1 MKKLI
6 LIASLLLSPLAFSAE
21 NPRIESSRSNS
32 RQVNADWNATSGPA
46 LILNKPTITSPVN
59 ADWNA
64 TSGPAMILNKPTFS
78 NSPQINADWNA
89 TSGVSMILN
98 KPVIPAAQ
106 VNADWNAT
114 TGVAQILN
122 KPTIV
127 NADWNATSGPAQ
139 ILNKPSSIGSQIN
152 ADWNAVSG
160 AAQILNKP
168 IIPAAQVNADWNAS
182 TGVAQIANKPATLPT
197 ILKINTV
204 TADYVLK
211 ASDLGGTI
219 VFNPPAGSRVNLVIP
234 QEFLGSEI
242 LPIGAEISGINTSE
256 SSYVTVLPSTGVTL
270 TNPDNAFRTR
280 ARGSKFTLTKYGLNI
295 WGLDGDLFSLEMV
308 AYIGDVVT
316 LKAVIDRAAT
326 PPFTFTWAKNG
337 TTITGATIASLYI
350 PDVVSG
356 DAGSYTVTVTNSSGT
371 RSSETFTLVVK

>member
-6 LIASLLLSPLAFSAE
+6 LIAFLFLSLPAFSAE
-21 NPRIESSRSNS
+21 NPRIESSRSNG

-46 LILNKPTITSPVN
+46 LILNKPTIPSPVN

-64 TSGPAMILNKPTFS
+64 TSGPAMILNKPTLN

-98 KPVIPAAQ
+98 KPVIPAPQ

-114 TGVAQILN
+114 SGVAQILN

-139 ILNKPSSIGSQIN
+139 ILNKPSSIGSQVN
-152 ADWNAVSG
+152 ADWNAASG
-160 AAQILNKP
+160 AAQIL
-168 IIPAAQVNADWNAS
+168 
-182 TGVAQIANKPATLPT
+182 NKPATLPT

-204 TADYVLK
+204 TADYILK

-219 VFNPPAGSRVNLVIP
+219 VFNPPAGSRINLVIP
-234 QEFLGSEI
+234 QEFVGSEI
-242 LPIGAEISGINTSE
+242 LPVGAQISGVNASE

-280 ARGSKFTLTKYGLNI
+280 ARGSKFTLTKYALNV
-295 WGLDGDLFSLEMV
+295 WGLDRDLFSLEMV
-308 AYIGDVVT
+308 AYIGDTIT
-316 LKAVIDRAAT
+316 LKAVIDRSAT

-337 TTITGATIASLYI
+337 TTIAGANIASLYI
-350 PDVVSG
+350 PDVVSA
-356 DAGSYTVTVTNSSGT
+356 DAGTYTVTVTNSSGT

>member
-6 LIASLLLSPLAFSAE
+6 LIAFLFLCLPAFSAE
-21 NPRIESSRSNS
+21 NPRIESSRSNG
-32 RQVNADWNATSGPA
+32 RQVNADWAATSGPA
-46 LILNKPTITSPVN
+46 LILNKPNIVSPVN

-89 TSGVSMILN
+89 TSGVAQILN

-106 VNADWNAT
+106 VSSDWNAT
-114 TGVAQILN
+114 SGVAQILN

-139 ILNKPSSIGSQIN
+139 ILNKPSSIGGAQVN
-152 ADWNAVSG
+152 ADWSAASG
-160 AAQILNKP
+160 AAQIL
-168 IIPAAQVNADWNAS
+168 
-182 TGVAQIANKPATLPT
+182 NKPATLPT
-197 ILKINTV
+197 ILKVNTV
-204 TADYVLK
+204 TADYILR

-219 VFNPPAGSRVNLVIP
+219 VFNPAAGSRVNLVIP
-234 QEFLGSEI
+234 QEFTGSEI
-242 LPIGAEISGINTSE
+242 LPVGAQISGVNTSE

-308 AYIGDVVT
+308 AYIGDTVT

-326 PPFTFTWAKNG
+326 PPFTFSWAKNG
-337 TTITGATIASLYI
+337 TTIAGATIASLYI
-350 PDVVSG
+350 PDVISS
-356 DAGSYTVTVTNSSGT
+356 DAGTYTVTVTNSSGT

>member
-6 LIASLLLSPLAFSAE
+6 LIAFLFLLLPAFSAE
-21 NPRIESSRSNS
+21 NPRIESSRSNG

-46 LILNKPTITSPVN
+46 LILNKPTIVAPVN
-59 ADWNA
+59 PDWNA
-64 TSGPAMILNKPTFS
+64 TSGPALILNKPTFS

-89 TSGVSMILN
+89 TSGVSQILN

-106 VNADWNAT
+106 VNSDWNAT
-114 TGVAQILN
+114 SGVSQILN

-127 NADWNATSGPAQ
+127 NPDWNATSGPAM

-152 ADWNAVSG
+152 SDWNATTG
-160 AAQILNKP
+160 TAQIL
-168 IIPAAQVNADWNAS
+168 
-182 TGVAQIANKPATLPT
+182 NKPATLPT

-204 TADYVLK
+204 TADYILK

-234 QEFLGSEI
+234 QEFAGSEI
-242 LPIGAEISGINTSE
+242 LPVGAQISGVNTSE

-280 ARGSKFTLTKYGLNI
+280 ARGSKFTLTKYALNV

-308 AYIGDVVT
+308 AYIGDTVT

-337 TTITGATIASLYI
+337 TTIAGANIASLYI
-350 PDVVSG
+350 PDVIAS
-356 DAGSYTVTVTNSSGT
+356 DAGAYTVTVTNSSGT
-371 RSSETFTLVVK
+371 RNSETFTLVVK